1 MDEEIIKT
9 LRNNLNTIQEAQQV
23 MKKSMIGLLKITL
36 AHIDN
41 GDIDKARETVLGTIV
56 NLEGVGEEWKMKMK

>member
-23 MKKSMIGLLKITL
+23 MKKSMIGLLTITL

-56 NLEGVGEEWKMKMK
+56 NLEGVGEE

>member
-1 MDEEIIKT
+1 
-9 LRNNLNTIQEAQQV
+9 
-23 MKKSMIGLLKITL
+23 MIGLLTITL

-56 NLEGVGEEWKMKMK
+56 NLEGVGEEWIAMK

>member
-9 LRNNLNTIQEAQQV
+9 LRNNLNTIQESQQV
-23 MKKSMIGLLKITL
+23 MKKSMIGLLTITL

-56 NLEGVGEEWKMKMK
+56 NLEGVGEE

>member
-23 MKKSMIGLLKITL
+23 MKKSMIGLLTITL